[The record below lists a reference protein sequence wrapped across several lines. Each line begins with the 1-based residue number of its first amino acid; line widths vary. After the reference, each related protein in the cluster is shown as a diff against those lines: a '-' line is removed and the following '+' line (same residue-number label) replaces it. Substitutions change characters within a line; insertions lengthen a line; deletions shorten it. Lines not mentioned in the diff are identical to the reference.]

1 MALGRIKTEMTGTGG
16 GRWMHRYDAK
26 LIANKIRRRE
36 DKQEE
41 HMLEGE
47 STYQKLL
54 QIENDIA
61 FLSDSD
67 QQSIIGYKLVVDT
80 GGTLTPAAIATINRI
95 YASLVSEHKSMEMGF
110 VPLTMAQVVKDLLSA
125 EAMMNQP
132 EQAFFRRVKA
142 LVQARSRLTPEDSSN
157 LLRLYSLKGF

>member
-26 LIANKIRRRE
+26 TIANKIRRRE

-61 FLSDSD
+61 FLSDRD
-67 QQSIIGYKLVVDT
+67 QQNIVGYKLVVDT
-80 GGTLTPAAIATINRI
+80 GGTLTPTAINEINRI
-95 YASLVSEHKSMEMGF
+95 YASLVSEHKSMEMGS
-110 VPLTMAQVVKDLLSA
+110 VPLTMAQIVKDLLSA
-125 EAMMNQP
+125 EAMMSP
-132 EQAFFRRVKA
+132 VEQRFFQHVKA
-142 LVQARSRLTPEDSSN
+142 VVQARAKLTPEDSHN
-157 LLRLYSLKGF
+157 LLQLYSRKGF